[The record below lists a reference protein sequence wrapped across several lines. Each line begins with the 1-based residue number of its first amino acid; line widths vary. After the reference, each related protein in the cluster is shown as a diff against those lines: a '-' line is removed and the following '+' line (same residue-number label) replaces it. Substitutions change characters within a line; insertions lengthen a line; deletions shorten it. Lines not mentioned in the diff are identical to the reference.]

1 MDGAQAMQPATTQP
15 RPVTPGETMAGEPVQ
30 PKKGGWL
37 KWIIIILVVLIAGIG
52 LYLWLF

>member
-1 MDGAQAMQPATTQP
+1 MDGAQAMQPARQP
-15 RPVTPGETMAGEPVQ
+15 QPVTPGETMAGEPVQ

-37 KWIIIILVVLIAGIG
+37 KWIIIILVLLIAGVG